1 MPHELLLTTRQKT
14 KIRNVFSK
22 IIATGVKLSKS
33 QLSKIIQWVRFIGKT
48 LDNLGKKPLLD
59 LAVPLAKDVLPKLR
73 TNLANKAILSILEW
87 VQKNK

>member
-1 MPHELLLTTRQKT
+1 MPHELLLTARQKT

-48 LDNLGKKPLLD
+48 LDSLGKKPLLD

-73 TNLANKAILSILEW
+73 TNLANKATLSILE
-87 VQKNK
+87 

>member
-1 MPHELLLTTRQKT
+1 MPHELLLAARQKT

-73 TNLANKAILSILEW
+73 TNLANKATLSILEW

>member
-33 QLSKIIQWVRFIGKT
+33 QLSKIIQWGRFIGKT

-73 TNLANKAILSILEW
+73 TNLTNKTTLSILEW

>member
-33 QLSKIIQWVRFIGKT
+33 QLSKIIQWGRFIGKT

-73 TNLANKAILSILEW
+73 TNLANKTTLSILEW

>member
-1 MPHELLLTTRQKT
+1 MPHELLLTARQKT

-73 TNLANKAILSILEW
+73 ANLANKATLSILEW

>member
-73 TNLANKAILSILEW
+73 TNLANKATLSILEW

>member
-1 MPHELLLTTRQKT
+1 MPHELLLTARQKT

-73 TNLANKAILSILEW
+73 TNLANKATLSILEW

>member
-1 MPHELLLTTRQKT
+1 MPHELLLTARQKT